1 MSHPRTVWE
10 EGREPGRQV
19 VALGT
24 AIALTAVLADLM
36 LTDGVG
42 VLFDVVFVLL
52 CILLALVVRPDDFF
66 TAGVLPPLLMVGV
79 FVFLAMVGPSTLGD
93 EGDGAVQAVISGLS
107 HHSEALVTGYVLC
120 LLVLLVRTRVL
131 TRSDPGPR
139 LHA

>member
-1 MSHPRTVWE
+1 MSHARTVWE
-10 EGREPGRQV
+10 EGREPGHQV

-24 AIALTAVLADLM
+24 AVALTVVLADLI
-36 LTDGVG
+36 LTDGVS
-42 VLFDVVFVLL
+42 VLFDVAFVLL

-79 FVFLAMVGPSTLGD
+79 FTFLAVVRPSTVGD
-93 EGDGAVQAVISGLS
+93 SGDGAVQAVISGLS

-120 LLVLLVRTRVL
+120 LVVLLVRTRVL
-131 TRSDPGPR
+131 TRSGQDPR

>member
-1 MSHPRTVWE
+1 MSHGRTVWE
-10 EGREPGRQV
+10 EGREPGHQV

-24 AIALTAVLADLM
+24 AVSLTVVLADLV
-36 LTDGVG
+36 LTDGVS
-42 VLFDVVFVLL
+42 VLYDVAFVLL

-79 FVFLAMVGPSTLGD
+79 FTFLAIVRPSTVG
-93 EGDGAVQAVISGLS
+93 EKGDGAVQAVVSGLS
-107 HHSEALVTGYVLC
+107 HHSEALVAGYVLC
-120 LLVLLVRTRVL
+120 LAVLLVRTRVL